1 MSAIRASTDTPNVS
15 SVRVLEKLAFHL
27 TRRATVGGLDTVF
40 YEKRAA

>member
-1 MSAIRASTDTPNVS
+1 
-15 SVRVLEKLAFHL
+15 VRVLEKLAFHL